1 MTEIKGLG
9 LIPSPEDKRDILMAT
24 FLPTFSV
31 PSKLDYTDKMT
42 PVRDQ
47 GPEGT
52 CVGFAS
58 SCGMKEYQEKK
69 EHGKEIDLSPR
80 FLYQECKKRDGM
92 PDTEGTH
99 IRIALEVLKEIG
111 VCEEDYWPYIARN
124 PGSPKP
130 GAEQNA
136 NHYKIKAYARL
147 DSLEVMKKSLVVNG
161 PCVAGVPVYN
171 NWQTQEVYSTGKI
184 PLPGDS
190 RIVGGH
196 AICIVG
202 YDDTNQVFKFRN
214 SWSDGWG
221 DNGYGYLPYEYM
233 ELRESEAWSATDLIE
248 DPETIVRAKEKVL
261 QKLEIDNK
269 GETKNFK
276 SNNQTIEYH

>member
-9 LIPSPEDKRDILMAT
+9 FIPSPEDKRDLLMST

-47 GPEGT
+47 VDEGT
-52 CVGFAS
+52 CVGFS
-58 SCGMKEYQEKK
+58 SAVGMKEYQERK
-69 EHGKEIDLSPR
+69 ERGQEVYLSPR
-80 FLYQECKKRDGM
+80 FLYQECKKRDGI
-92 PDTEGTH
+92 PDEEGTF
-99 IRIALEVLKEIG
+99 IRVALDVLKEVG
-111 VCEEDYWPYIARN
+111 VCEEIYWPYIAHN

-136 NHYKIKAYARL
+136 SHYKIKAYARL
-147 DSLEVMKKSLVVNG
+147 DSLEAMKKSLMVNG
-161 PCVAGVPVYN
+161 PCVAGVLVYK
-171 NWQTQEVYSTGKI
+171 NWQTQEVASTGKI
-184 PLPGDS
+184 PMPGNS
-190 RIVGGH
+190 VLKGGH

-202 YDDTNQVFKFRN
+202 YDDNTELFKFKN
-214 SWSDGWG
+214 SWDESWG
-221 DNGYGYLPYEYM
+221 DNGYGYLPYAYM
-233 ELRESEAWSATDLIE
+233 ELSESEAWSATDLIE
-248 DPETIVRAKEKVL
+248 DPETIVRAKEKAL
-261 QKLEIDNK
+261 QKLDIDYT